1 MKKKNYVKP
10 ETEVYFVESS
20 FICQVSTSG
29 GPSGHNDGDED
40 DYGPGEKGSV
50 FPSRPFE
57 YVHDDDGDIVFNM

>member
-10 ETEVYFVESS
+10 ETEIYFVESG

-40 DYGPGEKGSV
+40 DAIEGLI
-50 FPSRPFE
+50 
-57 YVHDDDGDIVFNM
+57 DD